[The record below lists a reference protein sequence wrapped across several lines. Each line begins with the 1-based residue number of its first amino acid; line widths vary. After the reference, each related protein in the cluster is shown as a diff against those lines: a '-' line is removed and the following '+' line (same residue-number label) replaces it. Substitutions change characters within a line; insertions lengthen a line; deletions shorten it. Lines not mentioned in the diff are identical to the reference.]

1 MKRVKWV
8 LVCSDGSDE
17 GNPRVVA
24 AMWSNSM
31 ELELTSQCAELSCL
45 LLYSLLF
52 LFSLQRMATLAV

>member
-31 ELELTSQCAELSCL
+31 ELELTSQCAELS
-45 LLYSLLF
+45 
-52 LFSLQRMATLAV
+52 